1 MGAAEPPRTWAGHC
15 ICNLSP
21 TLLPRQDQVGV
32 IVRVRRWTMAVFDLP
47 MGKSAPVFGA
57 GAGPAMGRG
66 AGSGRP
72 RCGLGYRRL
81 GCPPLR
87 RVFFSVSGAATGAK
101 GQRLIASQLILNDR

>member
-21 TLLPRQDQVGV
+21 TLLPRQEQVSV
-32 IVRVRRWTMAVFDLP
+32 TVRVRRWVMAEFDLP
-47 MGKSAPVFGA
+47 LGKGAPVFVA

-72 RCGLGYRRL
+72 RCGLGYRRRL
-81 GCPPLR
+81 GRPPLR
-87 RVFFSVSGAATGAK
+87 RVFFSNSGEIEVFDFLFFSVQK
-101 GQRLIASQLILNDR
+101 CYF